1 LSENSTLSM
10 PIAPGVGARDS
21 EPSERVIV
29 TPRVSVPAA
38 NSEAG
43 TTFAILIS
51 LSLCHFLNDMNQSLV
66 PAIYPILKASYQL
79 DFGQIGLITLAFQMT
94 ASLLQPVVGMVT
106 DKRPTPFSLPI
117 AMGCSLVGLLML
129 SAATSYHM
137 ILIAA
142 AMVGLGSSV
151 FHPESS
157 RVARMASGGR
167 YGFAQSLFQ
176 LGGSAGSAIGPLL
189 AAFIVVP
196 RGQGS
201 IAWFS
206 AAALLAI
213 LVLTNV
219 SVWYSRHPAMASRRG
234 RRTPAVIPAS
244 PLPRGKVIGAIAVIL
259 VLLFSKNVYTSSL
272 SSYYTFYLIQKFHLS
287 VPHAQYMLFT
297 FLGAVAAGTFAGGPI
312 GDRVGRKPV
321 IWFSILGAF
330 PFALMLPCR
339 PALDRHPQ
347 RVDRADPC
355 LRLFRHH
362 RLRAGTAARP
372 HRPRGGHDV
381 RLLVRSWRA
390 GRRRPWTHCR
400 CDRNRDGVPGLL
412 VPAADRPAHRAA
424 AEYRTAE
431 VRSGLCPEPCQ
442 GATLLGTNHF
452 RTGSKGRR
460 PFAGPGQSPGLPFT
474 PYRRAAPWTT

>member
-330 PFALMLPCR
+330 PFALMLPYAGLLWTGILSVLIGLILASAFSAIIVYAQELLPGR
-339 PALDRHPQ
+339 IGLVAGMMFGFSFGLGGLGAAALGRIADVTGIETVY
-347 RVDRADPC
+347 RVCSFLP
-355 LRLFRHH
+355 LIGL
-362 RLRAGTAARP
+362 LTA
-372 HRPRGGHDV
+372 
-381 RLLVRSWRA
+381 LLPNIE
-390 GRRRPWTHCR
+390 RRR
-400 CDRNRDGVPGLL
+400 
-412 VPAADRPAHRAA
+412 
-424 AEYRTAE
+424 
-431 VRSGLCPEPCQ
+431 
-442 GATLLGTNHF
+442 
-452 RTGSKGRR
+452 
-460 PFAGPGQSPGLPFT
+460 
-474 PYRRAAPWTT
+474 